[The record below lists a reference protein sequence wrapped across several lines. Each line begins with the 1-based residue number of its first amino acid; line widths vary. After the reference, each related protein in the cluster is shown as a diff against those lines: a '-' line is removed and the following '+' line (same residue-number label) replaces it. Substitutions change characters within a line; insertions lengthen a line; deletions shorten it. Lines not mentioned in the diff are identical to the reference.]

1 MNFELALATPDATQS
16 LGRLLGETARR
27 GDVLLLTGDLG
38 AGKTTLSQGLAA
50 GLGVS
55 DPVTS
60 PTFTL
65 LNEYRGRLPFYHFDL
80 YRLTPEEIESQGLA
94 EYWEEP
100 RGVVAIEWPE
110 RLRGWLVPESFM
122 TLALTL
128 APKGGRQARLTATGR
143 AGERW
148 LEEVEARAA
157 RD

>member
-1 MNFELALATPDATQS
+1 MNFELSLPSPDATSS

-50 GLGVS
+50 GLGIEE
-55 DPVTS
+55 PVTS

-65 LNEYRGRLPFYHFDL
+65 LNEYRGRLMFYHFDL
-80 YRLTPEEIESQGLA
+80 YRLTAEEIESQGLY

-110 RLRGWLVPESFM
+110 RLQGWLVPESSLS
-122 TLALTL
+122 LALTIT
-128 APKGGRQARLTATGR
+128 PEGGRRATLSATGS

-148 LEEVEARAA
+148 LEEVSRAA